1 MLKAGLI
8 TFPLLWMIFNLGDLV
23 YEHRDGHTRLFQVRR
38 HGYGE
43 SLTGGGG
50 GISTSAASFV
60 SFDGFKTGIASEKLR
75 IWKTR
80 GLFGLFSTSITS
92 LSAFPVKFLGSE
104 ARTDLEIK
112 LADRG

>member
-1 MLKAGLI
+1 
-8 TFPLLWMIFNLGDLV
+8 MIFNLGDLV

-43 SLTGGGG
+43 SPTGGRGVG

-75 IWKTR
+75 IWETR
-80 GLFGLFSTSITS
+80 GFFGLFSTSITS